1 MPQKKKII
9 HIIQS
14 LENGGCENMLLRTL
28 PLLQDFEHKIITL
41 KTFGELTPKFVS
53 AGITV
58 ETIHCRGFFDIS
70 GIRRLQKTVKE
81 ENPDIIIT
89 YLFHADMLGRLFL
102 QLPFLSLR
110 VKRSN
115 PAPSIPPARG
125 EMSKGQ
131 RGGRIPIIPFLRTTY
146 NHPKY
151 LTARILEWLTRP
163 LVKQYLANSEAVK
176 DFYVSHIGVRPEKIT
191 VIPNG
196 IDVEYFDSIASDP
209 KLKKSLGID
218 QNDFVIICVANL
230 HPNKGHRYLLEA
242 FEHLFIPIL
251 PADCHPGLPPAP
263 FRGAIRAGDPGSIP
277 SPPSRLDESAKRVQG
292 GESKRGLKL
301 LLVGDGEEKENL
313 QNQIKN
319 YQSKK
324 NILFLGKRS
333 DVPKLLKISNL
344 FVLPTL
350 FEGQSNAIM
359 EAMATGLPII
369 TTDIPENRVLIE
381 NNVSGILIPV
391 QNSTILSQTIKQIR
405 GNPTLSEQ
413 ISEEAKTT
421 IKNSFSLE
429 KITKK
434 WENALM
440 EIIK

>member
-1 MPQKKKII
+1 MTQKKKII

-53 AGITV
+53 AGIAV

-102 QLPFLSLR
+102 RSFLSFR
-110 VKRSN
+110 
-115 PAPSIPPARG
+115 ARP
-125 EMSKGQ
+125 
-131 RGGRIPIIPFLRTTY
+131 RRINSARNLTPVIPFLRTTY

-369 TTDIPENRVLIE
+369 TTDIPENRILIE
-381 NNVSGILIPV
+381 NNISGILVPI
-391 QNSTILSQTIKQIR
+391 QNSAALAQAIQQITENSAMR
-405 GNPTLSEQ
+405 DQLF
-413 ISEEAKTT
+413 EEVKRT

-429 KITKK
+429 KIA
-434 WENALM
+434 NLFRQFLHSL
-440 EIIK
+440 

>member
-176 DFYVSHIGVRPEKIT
+176 DFYVNNIGVRPEKIT

-196 IDVEYFDSIASDP
+196 IDIDYFDSIASDP
-209 KLKKSLGID
+209 ELKKSLGID

-230 HPNKGHRYLLEA
+230 HPNKGHQYLLEA
-242 FEHLFIPIL
+242 FERLRTSSTT
-251 PADCHPGLPPAP
+251 CHPGP
-263 FRGAIRAGDPGSIP
+263 DPGS
-277 SPPSRLDESAKRVQG
+277 SPKQ
-292 GESKRGLKL
+292 KLKL
-301 LLVGDGEEKENL
+301 LLVGDGEERKKLE
-313 QNQIKN
+313 QQIESYRSKN
-319 YQSKK
+319 

-333 DVPKLLKISNL
+333 DVSNLLKISNL
-344 FVLPTL
+344 FILPTL
-350 FEGQSNAIM
+350 FEGMSNAIM
-359 EAMATGLPII
+359 EAMACELPII
-369 TTDIPENRVLIE
+369 TTGINENKELIE
-381 NNVSGILIPV
+381 NNQTGILVPTKSSEAIYKAIK
-391 QNSTILSQTIKQIR
+391 TILE
-405 GNPTLSEQ
+405 NPELRKNLSKN
-413 ISEEAKTT
+413 AKLF
-421 IKNSFSLE
+421 IGESFSLN
-429 KITKK
+429 KIATE
-434 WENALM
+434 WSLFLNNHT
-440 EIIK
+440 